1 MRLALRT
8 LHLSLHKSIARVDLS
23 NVVYFFGPIG
33 SGKSSIGRL
42 IDFCLGG
49 SYAWTPALQ
58 AEMVSAALEVSVND
72 VPVTLH
78 RDRDSNQVI
87 ATWQEGGETL
97 QVLIP
102 ARKGTNEVIPD
113 SGVTVL
119 SDLLFHLAKEEPPYV
134 RRRKGT
140 PDERLER
147 LSFRDLFRLCY
158 LDQEGMDNVFFR
170 LDSDNYAI
178 RAKSVDALRYVLGY
192 RTELVAELESRLQE
206 VREQRLGLLSGAQ
219 ALAKA
224 LQDAGLDD
232 LNTYDE
238 KIEST
243 KAEIDHARAAAE
255 AARRQRS
262 PVPHPIEELRDRAR
276 RLAQEQIALEQA
288 SSDIDLR
295 ISELER
301 HTNELRMLSV
311 RFQRTASARMVLGG
325 VDFSSCPRCTQSL
338 PKREAR
344 LCAVCGQPEHITDAE
359 GTLGESVINEDLR
372 ARQAE
377 LNETLTRMR
386 TQKRAVQLRAAE
398 VAAERSAADYSLE
411 IRLKEYDSAF
421 LSQALQHE
429 RVVASLEQRLD
440 SMLRYRKLPDVLQE
454 QRTEAESLK
463 ADEAELKSKLDD
475 AKKSAFNDRK
485 NVELLGELFLDC
497 LVRAKFPDVKSDYR
511 VEIDPATFYPRIPL
525 GTTEDALVVLSFDN
539 AGSGGMKALFKTC
552 YALALHRVCAR
563 AGNAR
568 LPSVLIIDTPTKN
581 VSSVENPEVI
591 AAFFRLVYEL
601 AALELVETQFVII
614 DNEFNAVPD
623 DIELQINSR
632 HLINGDPE
640 NPPLIPYLVGNFGRN

>member
-1 MRLALRT
+1 MRLALKR
-8 LHLSLHKSIARVDLS
+8 LHLSLHKSIERIDLPG
-23 NVVYFFGPIG
+23 VIYFFGPIG

-49 SYAWTPALQ
+49 RHAWTPALQ
-58 AEMVSAALEVSVND
+58 AEMVSAALEMSVND

-78 RDRDSNQVI
+78 RDRDSAQVM
-87 ATWQEGGETL
+87 AAWQDGDETL

-102 ARKGTNEVIPD
+102 TKTATHEVLPD
-113 SGVTVL
+113 SGVEVL

-147 LSFRDLFRLCY
+147 LSFRDLFRFCY

-192 RTELVAELESRLQE
+192 RTEQVAEYESRLQE
-206 VREQRLGLLSGAQ
+206 VREKRLGLLSGVQ
-219 ALAKA
+219 ALSKA
-224 LQDAGLDD
+224 LIDAGLDD
-232 LNTYDE
+232 INAYDA
-238 KIEST
+238 KIELT
-243 KAEIDHARAAAE
+243 KAEIERARAAAQ
-255 AARRQRS
+255 AARQQRS
-262 PVPHPIEELRDRAR
+262 PAPHAAEELRAHAR

-288 SSDIDLR
+288 SADIDVR
-295 ISELER
+295 IGELER
-301 HTNELRMLSV
+301 HANELQMLSV

-325 VDFSSCPRCTQSL
+325 VDFSSCPRCTQTL
-338 PKREAR
+338 PSREAG
-344 LCAVCGQPEHITDAE
+344 LCLVCGQPEHITEAV
-359 GTLGESVINEDLR
+359 GALGESVVNGDLR
-372 ARQAE
+372 ARQME
-377 LNETLTRMR
+377 LKETLARMR
-386 TQKRAVQLRAAE
+386 EQRRIVQLRAVE
-398 VAAERSAADYSLE
+398 IAAERSAADHSLE
-411 IRLKEYDSAF
+411 VRLREYDSAF

-429 RVVASLEQRLD
+429 RVVATLEQRLD
-440 SMLRYRKLPDVLQE
+440 AMLRYRKLPDVLQE
-454 QRTEAESLK
+454 QQAQAEVLK
-463 ADEAELKSKLDD
+463 SDEAELRAKLEA
-475 AKKSAFNDRK
+475 AKKWAFNDRK

-497 LVRAKFPDVKSDYR
+497 LVRAKFPDVRSDYR

-525 GTTEDALVVLSFDN
+525 GANEALVVLSFDN

-563 AGNAR
+563 AGDSR
-568 LPSVLIIDTPTKN
+568 LPPVLIIDTPTKN

-601 AALELVETQFVII
+601 AAGELVETQFVII

-623 DIELQINSR
+623 DIDLPMSSR
-632 HLINGDPE
+632 HMVNGDRG
-640 NPPLIPYLVGNFGRN
+640 NPPLIPYLVGDFS

>member
-1 MRLALRT
+1 MKLALKK
-8 LHLSLHKSIARVDLS
+8 LHLSLHRSIERIDLPG
-23 NVVYFFGPIG
+23 VVYFFGPIG

-49 SYAWTPALQ
+49 SYDWTPALQ
-58 AEMVSAALEVSVND
+58 AEMVSASLEMSVND
-72 VPVTLH
+72 IPVTLH
-78 RDRDSNQVI
+78 RDKDSGQVV
-87 ATWQEGGETL
+87 AAWQEGDETL

-102 ARKGTNEVIPD
+102 ARTGTNEVLPNL
-113 SGVTVL
+113 GVVVL
-119 SDLLFHLAKEEPPYV
+119 SDLLFYLAKEDPPYV

-140 PDERLER
+140 PAEQLER
-147 LSFRDLFRLCY
+147 LSFRDLFRFCY

-170 LDSDNYAI
+170 LDSDNYPI

-192 RTELVAELESRLQE
+192 RTEQVAELEARLQD

-224 LQDAGLDD
+224 LMDAGLDD
-232 LNTYDE
+232 INAYDA

-243 KAEIDHARAAAE
+243 KAEIDRARAAAQ
-255 AARRQRS
+255 AARQQRA
-262 PVPHPIEELRDRAR
+262 PAPHAAEELREHAR

-295 ISELER
+295 IAELER
-301 HTNELRMLSV
+301 HTNELQMLSV

-325 VDFSSCPRCTQSL
+325 VDFLSCPRCTHAL
-338 PKREAR
+338 PTREVG
-344 LCAVCGQPEHITDAE
+344 LCAVCGQPEHITDAV
-359 GTLGESVINEDLR
+359 GALGETVVNEDLR
-372 ARQAE
+372 ARQLE
-377 LNETLTRMR
+377 LKETLVRMR
-386 TQKRAVQLRAAE
+386 SQRRAVQLRAAE
-398 VAAERSAADYSLE
+398 VAAQRSAADHSLE
-411 IRLKEYDSAF
+411 VRLKEYDSVF

-429 RVVASLEQRLD
+429 RTVVTLEQRLD
-440 SMLRYRKLPDVLQE
+440 AMLKYRKLPDVLQE
-454 QRTEAESLK
+454 QQTQAEELK
-463 ADEAELKSKLDD
+463 IDEAELRAKIET

-497 LVRAKFPDVKSDYR
+497 LVRTKFPDVKANYR

-525 GTTEDALVVLSFDN
+525 GADEALVVLSFDN

-563 AGNAR
+563 AGDAK
-568 LPSVLIIDTPTKN
+568 LPSMLIIDTPTKN

-601 AALELVETQFVII
+601 AAGELVETQFVII

-623 DIELQINSR
+623 DIELPISSR
-632 HLINGDPE
+632 HLVNGDPD
-640 NPPLIPYLVGNFGRN
+640 NPPLIPYLAGDFS

>member
-1 MRLALRT
+1 MRLALKK
-8 LHLSLHKSIARVDLS
+8 LNLSLRKSTERIDLPG
-23 NVVYFFGPIG
+23 VVYFFGPIG

-72 VPVTLH
+72 FPVTLY
-78 RDRDSNQVI
+78 RDRDSSQMVVV
-87 ATWQEGGETL
+87 WKDGDETL

-102 ARKGTNEVIPD
+102 AKRGTNEVIPD

-119 SDLLFHLAKEEPPYV
+119 SDLLFHLAKEEAPYV

-140 PDERLER
+140 PEERLER
-147 LSFRDLFRLCY
+147 LSFRDLFRFCY

-192 RTELVAELESRLQE
+192 RTEQVAELESRLQE
-206 VREQRLGLLSGAQ
+206 VREQRLGLMSGAQ

-224 LQDAGLDD
+224 LMDAGLDD
-232 LNTYDE
+232 INAYDD

-243 KAEIDHARAAAE
+243 KVEIDRARAAAQ
-255 AARRQRS
+255 AARQQRS
-262 PVPHPIEELRDRAR
+262 PAPHAAEELRDHAR

-295 ISELER
+295 IAELER
-301 HTNELRMLSV
+301 HTNELQMLSV

-325 VDFSSCPRCTQSL
+325 VDFSSCPRCTQTL
-338 PKREAR
+338 PNREAR
-344 LCAVCGQPEHITDAE
+344 LCAVCGQTEHITDAV
-359 GTLGESVINEDLR
+359 GALGESVVNEDLR
-372 ARQAE
+372 ARQTE
-377 LNETLTRMR
+377 LNETLARMR
-386 TQKRAVQLRAAE
+386 AQRRTVRLRAAE
-398 VAAERSAADYSLE
+398 IAAERSLADRSLE
-411 IRLKEYDSAF
+411 IRLKEYDTAF

-429 RVVASLEQRLD
+429 RVVATLEQRLD
-440 SMLRYRKLPDVLQE
+440 AMLRYRKLPDVLQE
-454 QRTEAESLK
+454 QKVQAEALK
-463 ADEAELKSKLDD
+463 IDEAELRAKLED

-497 LVRAKFPDVKSDYR
+497 LVRAKFPDVRADYR

-525 GTTEDALVVLSFDN
+525 GAEEALVVLSFDN

-563 AGNAR
+563 AGDAR
-568 LPSVLIIDTPTKN
+568 LPPVLIIDTPTKN

-601 AALELVETQFVII
+601 AAGELVETQFVII

-623 DIELQINSR
+623 DIDLPINSR
-632 HLINGDPE
+632 HLVNGDPN
-640 NPPLIPYLVGNFGRN
+640 NPPLIPYLVGDFW